1 MEELRL
7 PDSRIHNIEEKELNS
22 ATVSRARSDFLDD
35 FRVEIYFI
43 SLFSYLEQ
51 SFLFRILCFS
61 GRRYTKMS
69 GREKPHLNLIIIGH
83 VDHGKSTSIGH
94 LFYDA
99 GAISE
104 KAIKDFEEEAKA
116 LGKESFKYAWVL
128 DNLKEERERG
138 LTIDLAFYK
147 LESDKHFFTV
157 IDSPGHRDFVK
168 NMVTGASQ
176 ADGAVLFISAKRGE
190 YEAGTNPGGQ
200 TREHAFL
207 ARTLGVNQLVV
218 AEARPGSTPSWPGPW
233 GSTSWWWPSTR
244 WTTSQWTGAS
254 RGTKKSRTA

>member
-1 MEELRL
+1 
-7 PDSRIHNIEEKELNS
+7 
-22 ATVSRARSDFLDD
+22 
-35 FRVEIYFI
+35 
-43 SLFSYLEQ
+43 
-51 SFLFRILCFS
+51 
-61 GRRYTKMS
+61 MS

-104 KAIKDFEEEAKA
+104 KAIKDFEEEARA

-168 NMVTGASQ
+168 NMVTG
-176 ADGAVLFISAKRGE
+176 
-190 YEAGTNPGGQ
+190 
-200 TREHAFL
+200 
-207 ARTLGVNQLVV
+207 
-218 AEARPGSTPSWPGPW
+218 
-233 GSTSWWWPSTR
+233 
-244 WTTSQWTGAS
+244 
-254 RGTKKSRTA
+254 